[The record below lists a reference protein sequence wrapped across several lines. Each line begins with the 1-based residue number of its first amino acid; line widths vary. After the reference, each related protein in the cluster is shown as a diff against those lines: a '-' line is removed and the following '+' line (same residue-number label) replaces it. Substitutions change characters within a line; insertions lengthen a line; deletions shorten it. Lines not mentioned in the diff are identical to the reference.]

1 MIFVLPILVVIAIIL
16 AIDHIY
22 FSDTQP
28 KDNSAQKEMRQK
40 QNDNDATQ
48 KYLDRYIK
56 K

>member
-22 FSDTQP
+22 FSDVP
-28 KDNSAQKEMRQK
+28 SKENPSQKEMRQK